1 MSKRTEIIE
10 KWSDKI
16 RKSVLQVLE
25 EGDKTP
31 TTKYLDYMCNLWYSK
46 LNNNFVDRPKT
57 SSELV
62 KYVQLFEDL
71 LPYIKNKDIYSSHY
85 HSWSNLVTTINNAR
99 DQKLEKEFKREDHV
113 DILLENDEYI
123 IIRPKTHRGSLK
135 YGANTRWCTASKNNQ
150 STFSNYIRVGVL
162 VYLNRKNIR
171 GNKWDKVAFYIR
183 SGGHGPMMNSV
194 EVYCAQDTSH
204 HSNGLLKSDW
214 SITELLGFQNLVRSI
229 AIKEWRL
236 SQAAKNVK
244 DFTKKLAELDV
255 EKALDDLRITKDGV
269 PKEYEELVVQFKESV
284 EKFTEKITLKE

>member
-16 RKSVLQVLE
+16 RKSVLDVLN

-31 TTKYLDYMCNLWYSK
+31 TTKYLDFMCNMWNITRGCS
-46 LNNNFVDRPKT
+46 DRPSTSTQLIKT
-57 SSELV
+57 
-62 KYVQLFEDL
+62 VQKFDEL
-71 LPYIKNKDIYSSHY
+71 LPYIKNKDIYSYKGWGHFLKVVEDA
-85 HSWSNLVTTINNAR
+85 HET
-99 DQKLEKEFKREDHV
+99 KMEKEFVREAHV
-113 DILLENDEYI
+113 DVLVENDDYI
-123 IIRPKTHRGSLK
+123 LVKPKTHRGSLK

-150 STFSNYIRVGVL
+150 GTFINYTRVGVL
-162 VYLNRKNIR
+162 VYLNRKKIR

-214 SITELLGFQNLVRSI
+214 SISELLGFQNLVRSI

-236 SQAAKNVK
+236 SQATKNLK
-244 DFTKKLAELDV
+244 DFTKKLVELDV
-255 EKALDDLRITKDGV
+255 EKALEDLMITKEGT
-269 PKEYEELVVQFKESV
+269 PKEYDNLVTQFKESV
-284 EKFTEKITLKE
+284 EKFTEKITLTE